1 MAWNRPIPSQYIPC
15 CPSLCCSI
23 FILFTWGSTLV
34 FRDSNYLVALC
45 WERTL
50 KGWPWDWRLHFVPEH
65 DLPRHDW
72 LERGAGEACLIPWSK
87 SGWSVLGVPSCLM
100 SRRKDSCTERL
111 LQGVG
116 RCCWDEGWLSLP
128 QLSCLITS
136 CLCFTLVSVLKIQV
150 LFV

>member
-34 FRDSNYLVALC
+34 FGDSNYLVALC

-50 KGWPWDWRLHFVPEH
+50 KGWPWDWRLHFVPER
-65 DLPRHDW
+65 DLPGHDW

-87 SGWSVLGVPSCLM
+87 SGWPVLGVPSCLM
-100 SRRKDSCTERL
+100 SRRKDSCMERF
-111 LQGVG
+111 LQGVR
-116 RCCWDEGWLSLP
+116 RCCWGKEMAEPS
-128 QLSCLITS
+128 QAVMLITS
-136 CLCFTLVSVLKIQV
+136 CLCFTVVSVLKIQV